1 MEEVFRLQKEES
13 RPDLASDLLEN
24 CPNSVPACNNSK
36 SGTVLDKKGSGFWN
50 SLDPGGLANQP
61 ANEIL

>member
-13 RPDLASDLLEN
+13 RPDLASDLLGN

-50 SLDPGGLANQP
+50 S
-61 ANEIL
+61 